1 MSVKTFHLSNKIKT
15 VFSDT
20 KQGVFLINSNTLSHD
35 FYIKNDY
42 IETLNAFNIQVTHK
56 TTPILW
62 RYYVPKASYKIPLF
76 IKRLKLGNQSNAAIA
91 IK

>member
-62 RYYVPKASYKIPLF
+62 
-76 IKRLKLGNQSNAAIA
+76 
-91 IK
+91 